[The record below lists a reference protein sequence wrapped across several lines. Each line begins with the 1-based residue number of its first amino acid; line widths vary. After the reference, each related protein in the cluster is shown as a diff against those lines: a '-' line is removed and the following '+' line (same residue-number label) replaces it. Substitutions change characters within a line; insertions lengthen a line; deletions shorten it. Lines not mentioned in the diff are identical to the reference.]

1 MFVLEKK
8 DDLTSVAVPY
18 PFLWK
23 QSILPND
30 LWAAIRVFFYELKH
44 KEALLPGRLNEIII
58 SKWKKVIIYP

>member
-30 LWAAIRVFFYELKH
+30 LWVAIKAFYELKH
-44 KEALLPGRLNEIII
+44 KEALLP
-58 SKWKKVIIYP
+58 